1 MLEAAFRRYLRDVK
15 QYGNGTIQSRISN
28 CRNVEQHEG
37 NLDEHFEN
45 DHCQSL
51 LERLTYS
58 KNDADRKIPPQHKI
72 PIKGNLRNGTATL
85 KSAVTLYQAFLFSHC
100 NGQAMVKP
108 MLGEKRQQ
116 KKAST
121 QWPQWPHPNEAEIRQ
136 LAETLTPFVKFL
148 HPDIISAVVE
158 DNRLHYAKWSAK
170 LHQLGINSGIYLW
183 DGSPCGFPG
192 VRRYAGSREFTWFKK
207 KSQSSHFKPPHCIC
221 LDDNDYPKHL
231 WAFIFTGK
239 PFRKQGPQSYH
250 LAHLADHKEHQ
261 NRWKYDF
268 NVTEG
273 VEGPPLLFG
282 LFTSPANTVYVPFN
296 FLRPT
301 DTGTLRTLLL
311 QKAYQLY
318 GDVCQ
323 FAPPPLMEKSLENP
337 IWNPNNFNWSNPVG
351 TTENIS
357 NFLDYRNRRIE
368 ELFDSTKTE

>member
-1 MLEAAFRRYLRDVK
+1 M
-15 QYGNGTIQSRISN
+15 
-28 CRNVEQHEG
+28 
-37 NLDEHFEN
+37 
-45 DHCQSL
+45 
-51 LERLTYS
+51 
-58 KNDADRKIPPQHKI
+58 P
-72 PIKGNLRNGTATL
+72 
-85 KSAVTLYQAFLFSHC
+85 
-100 NGQAMVKP
+100 
-108 MLGEKRQQ
+108 GEKRQRR
-116 KKAST
+116 KATT
-121 QWPQWPHPNEAEIRQ
+121 QWPQWPHPNEDEIRQ
-136 LAETLTPFVKFL
+136 LALVLTPFVKFL

-192 VRRYAGSREFTWFKK
+192 VRRYAGSKWNLLALVLTPFVKFLHPDIISAVWRSGLQSSSTWDKFRYLPLGRISLRKSKEFTWFKK
-207 KSQSSHFKPPHCIC
+207 KSESSHFRPPHCIS

-239 PFRKQGPQSYH
+239 PFRKQGPQTYH
-250 LAHLADHKEHQ
+250 LAHLADHKEHK

-273 VEGPPLLFG
+273 TEGPPLLFG
-282 LFTSPANTVYVPFN
+282 LFTSPANTVYVPSN

-337 IWNPNNFNWSNPVG
+337 VWNPNNFNWSDPVG
-351 TTENIS
+351 TAENIS
-357 NFLDYRNRRIE
+357 NFFDYRNRRIE
-368 ELFDSTKTE
+368 ELFDSTKTG